1 MAVLSNYFSEALTN
15 IEPTEDTANAI
26 TAHSEV
32 SKVLNESDELKAL
45 GISPILIGSYAR
57 EVSIKRIKDVDVF
70 GRLED
75 AGDDLEPGDALDLF
89 EKVLTDGFG
98 EDRVE
103 RQARSIKVEFSDFD
117 LSVDAVPARRFGE
130 NWELPNHPIEDEKA
144 EWVETNPLR
153 MSELTTGTNQAYVL
167 NGNGIYV
174 PVVKLIR
181 QTRRNWLGDHPGG
194 FFFEVLTHW
203 AFNNQTL
210 VGSSVAEYVTLALEE
225 IAAMLPDVA
234 ANGLDD
240 ATIDGK
246 KISTKASAEDMQ
258 EAITKISQA
267 AALARD
273 ALDDDDNCSSALKW
287 RELFGK
293 TSDDEFV
300 FPIPEYCNTDGTH
313 KSSVARLIVPGAATV
328 PAGDGRYA

>member
-1 MAVLSNYFSEALTN
+1 MAELSNYFSEALTN
-15 IEPTEDTANAI
+15 IEPIEDTANAI
-26 TAHSEV
+26 TAHTEV
-32 SKVLNESDELKAL
+32 SKVLSESTELKEL

-57 EVSIKRIKDVDVF
+57 QVSIKRIKDVDVF

-75 AGDDLEPGDALDLF
+75 AGDELEPAEALDLF
-89 EKVLTDGFG
+89 ERVLTDSFG

-103 RQARSIKVEFSDFD
+103 RQARSIKVEFPDFD
-117 LSVDAVPARRFGE
+117 LTVDAVPARRFGE
-130 NWELPNHPIEDEKA
+130 NWELPNHPAEGEEA
-144 EWVETNPLR
+144 EWIETNPLR
-153 MSELTTGTNQAYVL
+153 MSELTTETNQAYTL

-194 FFFEVLTHW
+194 FFFEVLTYW

-210 VGSSVAEYVTLALEE
+210 NGKSVAEYVTLALEE

-240 ATIDGK
+240 ATIEGN
-246 KISTKASAEDMQ
+246 KISTKATPQDLQDAV
-258 EAITKISQA
+258 TKIGEA

-273 ALDDDDNCSSALKW
+273 ALSDDDDCSSALKL
-287 RELFGK
+287 RNLFGK
-293 TSDDEFV
+293 TSDGEYV
-300 FPIPEYCNTDGTH
+300 FPIPDYCNMDGTH
-313 KSSVARLIVPGAATV
+313 KSSTARLVVPGAATV
-328 PAGDGRYA
+328 PAGNGRYA